1 MPFCTKN
8 HLFTK
13 TGSGQTSGKHSRQR
27 RVFLRRYLLEISN
40 GHQRRVLLDLSRHD
54 MLWDVFIATQNNATI
69 RSGVEDET
77 RCGADK
83 TPFWRAMFA
92 QNPISLPRQARG
104 S

>member
-1 MPFCTKN
+1 
-8 HLFTK
+8 
-13 TGSGQTSGKHSRQR
+13 
-27 RVFLRRYLLEISN
+27 
-40 GHQRRVLLDLSRHD
+40 